1 MTTPNLTDAEIDD
14 MCDGL
19 VQNHAKVRYLQS
31 LGLKVDR
38 KPNGRPLVSRSH
50 YEAVRGAA
58 LPGANR
64 KSARNEPNWS
74 KRA

>member
-1 MTTPNLTDAEIDD
+1 MSINLTDAEIDD

-19 VQNHAKVRYLQS
+19 TQNHAKVRYLTS

-50 YEAVRGAA
+50 YEAVRGASR
-58 LPGANR
+58 PGLGRAP
-64 KSARNEPNWS
+64 ARNEPNWGA